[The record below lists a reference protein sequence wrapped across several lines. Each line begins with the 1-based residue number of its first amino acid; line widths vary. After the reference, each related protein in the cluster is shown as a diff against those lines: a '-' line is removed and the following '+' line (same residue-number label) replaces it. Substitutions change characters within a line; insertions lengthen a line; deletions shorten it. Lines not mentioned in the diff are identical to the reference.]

1 MIMENILKYFKG
13 LSEEQ
18 ISQFKQL
25 EALYTDWNSKI
36 NVISRKDIDKQYL
49 HHVLHSMVIGKILPF
64 QDGSKIIDIGT
75 GGGFPGIPLA
85 ILFPNC
91 EFTLLDSVGKKIKVA
106 SEVANAIGLKNVT
119 FVNDRME
126 NEKGLYDFAVS
137 RAAMNLSDLVKV
149 CKKNISKTDRNALP
163 NGLIC
168 LKGGEMQ
175 EELKP
180 YKKLATVY
188 ELTEFY
194 KEEYFKTK
202 KAVYLPLR

>member
-1 MIMENILKYFKG
+1 M
-13 LSEEQ
+13 
-18 ISQFKQL
+18 

-36 NVISRKDIDKQYL
+36 NVISRKDIDKLYL

-168 LKGGEMQ
+168 LKGGDMQ

-194 KEEYFKTK
+194 KEEYFQTK

>member
-1 MIMENILKYFKG
+1 MENILKYFKG

-18 ISQFKQL
+18 IAQFKQL
-25 EALYTDWNSKI
+25 EALYTEWNAKI
-36 NVISRKDIDKQYL
+36 NVISRKDIDKL
-49 HHVLHSMVIGKILPF
+49 DRHHVLHSMVIGKILPF

-106 SEVANAIGLKNVT
+106 SEVANAIGLKNVR

-137 RAAMNLSDLVKV
+137 RAAMNLTDLVKV
-149 CKKNISKTDRNALP
+149 CKKNISKTDKNALP

-168 LKGGEMQ
+168 LKGGEMT

-180 YKKLATVY
+180 YKKLASVY

-194 KEEYFKTK
+194 KEEYFQTK